1 VNKGFCAEPFQ
12 INADPRVYLRITVN
26 SRNGEEYVLD
36 QQVPTV
42 TVVIPTFNRP
52 VFLIRAI
59 ESVRRQTFDNFEIVV
74 VIDGFDPASKDAIE
88 QIHEPRL
95 RYLEL
100 SEKVGGS
107 EARNIG
113 VRSANGR
120 WIALLD
126 DDDEWLPNKLERQ
139 LAPVQSGENDG
150 MLVTS
155 RYICHAPGS
164 ADVVRPRRLPKEGEP
179 ISEFMFDYLCYFQTS
194 TFLCSKKLYLRV
206 PFDSS
211 LPFFQDID
219 WFLRVS
225 QDEAFKLVVIDE
237 PLSVYHMPAG
247 RTSITSALNWQARL
261 EWGRRRR
268 HLLSRRAYSRFI
280 LGTCVGRAVEDGAGW
295 KGFVTLLKEAV
306 IVGSATPY
314 LVTLLCGAY
323 VLSPKHR
330 KQLRDRLFFAKS
342 RTLPGQTT
350 DRVS

>member
-1 VNKGFCAEPFQ
+1 
-12 INADPRVYLRITVN
+12 
-26 SRNGEEYVLD
+26 LD
-36 QQVPTV
+36 QQAPTV

-52 VFLIRAI
+52 QFLVRAI
-59 ESVRRQTFDNFEIVV
+59 DSVRRQTFGDFEVVV
-74 VIDGFDPASKDAIE
+74 VIDGFDPASRDAIE

-107 EARNIG
+107 EARNLG
-113 VRSANGR
+113 VRAAKGR

-126 DDDEWLPNKLERQ
+126 DDDEWLPNKLEVQ
-139 LAPVQSGENDG
+139 LAPVLSSENDG

-155 RYICHAPGS
+155 RYVCHAPGL
-164 ADVVRPRRLPKEGEP
+164 ADVVRPRRLPKKGEP

-194 TFLCSKKLYLRV
+194 TFLCSRILYLRV

-237 PLSVYHMPAG
+237 PLSIYHVPAG
-247 RTSITSALNWQARL
+247 RSSITTGLNWQARL
-261 EWGRRRR
+261 EWGRQRR
-268 HLLSRRAYSRFI
+268 HLLSKRAYSRFVV
-280 LGTCVGRAVEDGAGW
+280 GTCVGRAVQDGAGW
-295 KGFVTLLKEAV
+295 TGFVTLLKEV
-306 IVGSATPY
+306 VLVGSATPY

-323 VLSPKHR
+323 LLSPKQR
-330 KQLRDRLFFAKS
+330 KQLRDRLFFAKT
-342 RTLPGQTT
+342 RTLPDQST

>member
-1 VNKGFCAEPFQ
+1 M
-12 INADPRVYLRITVN
+12 N
-26 SRNGEEYVLD
+26 SRIFEEDVLD

-52 VFLIRAI
+52 QLLVRSI
-59 ESVRRQTFDNFEIVV
+59 ESVRRQTFGDFEIVV
-74 VIDGFDPASKDAIE
+74 VMDGLDPESRHAIE

-107 EARNIG
+107 EARNVG
-113 VRSANGR
+113 VRSASGR

-126 DDDEWLPNKLERQ
+126 DDDEWLPNKLEQQ
-139 LAPVQSGENDG
+139 LAPVQSGESDG
-150 MLVTS
+150 VLVTS
-155 RYICHAPGS
+155 RYICHAPGT
-164 ADVVRPRRLPKEGEP
+164 ADIVRPRRLPKEGEP

-194 TFLCSKKLYLRV
+194 TFLCSKALYLRV

-211 LPFFQDID
+211 LPFFQDMD

-225 QDEAFKLVVIDE
+225 RDEAFKLVVIDE
-237 PLSVYHMPAG
+237 PLSIYHVPTG
-247 RTSITSALNWQARL
+247 RTSITSSLNWKARL

-280 LGTCVGRAVEDGAGW
+280 VGTCVGRAVEDSAGW
-295 KGFVTLLKEAV
+295 KGFATLFKEAV

-323 VLSPKHR
+323 ILSPKHR
-330 KQLRDRLFFAKS
+330 KQLRDRLFFARS
-342 RTLPGQTT
+342 RTLPGQST
-350 DRVS
+350 DRVL

>member
-1 VNKGFCAEPFQ
+1 
-12 INADPRVYLRITVN
+12 
-26 SRNGEEYVLD
+26 LD
-36 QQVPTV
+36 QQAPTV

-52 VFLIRAI
+52 QFLVRAI
-59 ESVRRQTFDNFEIVV
+59 DSVRRQTFGDFEVVV
-74 VIDGFDPASKDAIE
+74 VIDGFDPASRDAIE

-107 EARNIG
+107 EARNLG
-113 VRSANGR
+113 VRAAKGR

-126 DDDEWLPNKLERQ
+126 DDDEWLPNKLEVQ
-139 LAPVQSGENDG
+139 LAPVLSSENDG

-155 RYICHAPGS
+155 RYVCHAPGL
-164 ADVVRPRRLPKEGEP
+164 ADVVRPRRLPQKGEP

-194 TFLCSKKLYLRV
+194 TFLCSRILYLRV

-237 PLSVYHMPAG
+237 PLSIYHVPAG
-247 RTSITSALNWQARL
+247 RSSITTGLNWQARL
-261 EWGRRRR
+261 EWGRQRR
-268 HLLSRRAYSRFI
+268 HLLSKRAYSRFVV
-280 LGTCVGRAVEDGAGW
+280 GTCVGRAVQDGAGW
-295 KGFVTLLKEAV
+295 TGFVTLLKEV
-306 IVGSATPY
+306 VLVGSATPY

-323 VLSPKHR
+323 LLSPKQR
-330 KQLRDRLFFAKS
+330 KQLRDRLFFAKT
-342 RTLPGQTT
+342 RTLPDQST

>member
-1 VNKGFCAEPFQ
+1 M
-12 INADPRVYLRITVN
+12 
-26 SRNGEEYVLD
+26 
-36 QQVPTV
+36 PTV

-52 VFLIRAI
+52 QFLIRAI
-59 ESVRRQTFDNFEIVV
+59 ESVRRQTFGDLEVVV
-74 VIDGFDPASKDAIE
+74 VIDGFDPASKEAIE
-88 QIHEPRL
+88 HIDEPRL

-100 SEKVGGS
+100 AEKVGGA
-107 EARNIG
+107 EARNLG
-113 VRSANGR
+113 VRAAKGR

-126 DDDEWLPNKLERQ
+126 DDDEWLPDKLAQQ
-139 LAPVQSGENDG
+139 LAPVQSNESDG

-155 RYICHAPGS
+155 RYICHASGA
-164 ADVVRPRRLPKEGEP
+164 ADVVRPRRLPKRGEP

-194 TFLCSKKLYLRV
+194 TFLCSKALYLRV

-211 LPFFQDID
+211 LPFFQDMD

-225 QDEAFKLVVIDE
+225 QDQAFELVVIDE
-237 PLSVYHMPAG
+237 PLSIYHVPEG
-247 RTSITSALNWQARL
+247 RTSITSALDWKARL

-280 LGTCVGRAVEDGAGW
+280 IGTCVGRAVQDSAGW
-295 KGFVTLLKEAV
+295 KGFATLFKEAV

-323 VLSPKHR
+323 ILSPKHR
-330 KQLRDRLFFAKS
+330 KQLRDRLFLSNS
-342 RTLPGQTT
+342 RTLPGPST

>member
-1 VNKGFCAEPFQ
+1 M
-12 INADPRVYLRITVN
+12 
-26 SRNGEEYVLD
+26 D

-52 VFLIRAI
+52 QFLKRAI
-59 ESVRRQTFDNFEIVV
+59 ESVRRQTFGDFEIVV
-74 VIDGFDPASKDAIE
+74 VIDGSDPASKDAIE

-95 RYLEL
+95 RYFEL

-107 EARNIG
+107 EARNTG

-126 DDDEWLPNKLERQ
+126 DDDEWLPSKLEQQ
-139 LAPVQSGENDG
+139 LARIQSGNNDG
-150 MLVTS
+150 TLVTS
-155 RYICHAPGS
+155 RYICHAPGLT
-164 ADVVRPRRLPKEGEP
+164 DVVRPRRLPKKGEP

-194 TFLCSKKLYLRV
+194 TFLCSKALYLRV
-206 PFDSS
+206 PFDSR

-237 PLSVYHMPAG
+237 PLSIYHVPAG
-247 RTSITSALNWQARL
+247 HTSITSALNWETRL

-295 KGFVTLLKEAV
+295 KGFATLLKEAV

-323 VLSPKHR
+323 VLSPEHR
-330 KQLRDRLFFAKS
+330 KQLRNKFFLAKS
-342 RTLPGQTT
+342 KTLPGQST
-350 DRVS
+350 DHVS